1 MQESR
6 NKRQI
11 IIFLVLLTG
20 IVAAVALTPGRSRF
34 NVSPDYYRDFNLRE
48 VNRIVMKSAGGEL
61 TLHYDNNRWRI
72 NEEFAADR
80 GLVEVLFATLQ
91 QAEPKRPVA
100 TSMRDSVAGWLK
112 DKGVHVFL
120 FNNESQ
126 VGGFFAGGN
135 AAKTQ
140 AYFLREGDDQ
150 PHLMVIPGYR
160 VYVSGI
166 FELPAIQWH
175 EKLIFDFNWTNFR
188 KLETT
193 FRNPAGNFTVE
204 MARNQAVIAGVA
216 EADTAR
222 LNTFLDDLSLL
233 RASEY
238 LESNPELEN
247 LRQSQSLAEYSIT
260 DIGNRIYSLRV
271 FEYGQDFVGVT
282 HTGMFAVLPRQQLV
296 PLLRPKEFFIK
307 R

>member
-1 MQESR
+1 
-6 NKRQI
+6 
-11 IIFLVLLTG
+11 
-20 IVAAVALTPGRSRF
+20 
-34 NVSPDYYRDFNLRE
+34 
-48 VNRIVMKSAGGEL
+48 
-61 TLHYDNNRWRI
+61 
-72 NEEFAADR
+72 
-80 GLVEVLFATLQ
+80 
-91 QAEPKRPVA
+91 
-100 TSMRDSVAGWLK
+100 
-112 DKGVHVFL
+112 
-120 FNNESQ
+120 
-126 VGGFFAGGN
+126 
-135 AAKTQ
+135 
-140 AYFLREGDDQ
+140 
-150 PHLMVIPGYR
+150 
-160 VYVSGI
+160 
-166 FELPAIQWH
+166 
-175 EKLIFDFNWTNFR
+175 FDFNWTNFR

-247 LRQSQSLAEYSIT
+247 LRQSQPLAEYSIT